1 MNLLSVKR
9 KGHGIDEWIRR
20 ETPNSRDVQLVE
32 TQALLFNKYHYVLH
46 NDWAPIACSDTSI
59 SNPSKSSITSKRAIW
74 KNSEMSNYCY
84 FLGETLLISSW
95 VPQQNVKTRE
105 F

>member
-1 MNLLSVKR
+1 MVQMNGFTLGL
-9 KGHGIDEWIRR
+9 
-20 ETPNSRDVQLVE
+20 QLAK
-32 TQALLFNKYHYVLH
+32 TQALLYDKYHYVLH
-46 NDWAPIACSDTSI
+46 NDWVPIASTDTSI
-59 SNPSKSSITSKRAIW
+59 SNLLKSSITSKRAIW
-74 KNSEMSNYCY
+74 KNSEMPNYCY